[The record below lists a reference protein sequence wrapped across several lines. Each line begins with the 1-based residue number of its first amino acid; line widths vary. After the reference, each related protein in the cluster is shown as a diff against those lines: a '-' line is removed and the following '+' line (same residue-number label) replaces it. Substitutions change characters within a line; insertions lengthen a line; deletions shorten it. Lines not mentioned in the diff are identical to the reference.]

1 MLLLLLL
8 LLHLCRWLDG
18 DAGLG
23 WGGGGGGLGLLL
35 PQPGGGNLDGR
46 AARGDHG
53 LGRGGPHHHVVGP
66 GRRLLLLLLLMRHL
80 LRHLLLQL
88 LLLLDLLR
96 RHVELP
102 GVRRR
107 PARNVAWP
115 WRLLAGERPTVLRWK
130 GAATDG
136 LAVGRSPGCSSQ
148 GQVLRRRVGQGA
160 GATAWPRTGA
170 DGGAVEGQRLGP
182 LLLVVR
188 WVVVL
193 LLLLLGGGGGGGGGR
208 GLVGQ
213 EGARLKQDQ

>member
-1 MLLLLLL
+1 MLLLLL

-18 DAGLG
+18 DAGLCG
-23 WGGGGGGLGLLL
+23 GGGGGGLGLLL

-46 AARGDHG
+46 TARGDHG
-53 LGRGGPHHHVVGP
+53 LGRGGPHHNVVGP
-66 GRRLLLLLLLMRHL
+66 GRRLLLLLLLGL

-107 PARNVAWP
+107 PSRNVDWP
-115 WRLLAGERPTVLRWK
+115 WRLLAWERPTILRWK

-148 GQVLRRRVGQGA
+148 GKVLRRRVGQGA
-160 GATAWPRTGA
+160 GAAAWPRTGA

-193 LLLLLGGGGGGGGGR
+193 LLLLLGGGGGGGR